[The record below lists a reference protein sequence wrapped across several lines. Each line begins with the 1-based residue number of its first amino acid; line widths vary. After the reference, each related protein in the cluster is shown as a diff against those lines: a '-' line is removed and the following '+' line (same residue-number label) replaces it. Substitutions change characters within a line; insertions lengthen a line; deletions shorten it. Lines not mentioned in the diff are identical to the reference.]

1 MVYCRHLEF
10 TQEPDFGYLKNLL
23 YTLADKEGLNLL
35 NNRYD
40 WCVKAVAIK
49 KYPNFYDWIKNS
61 NMNPFDAKG

>member
-1 MVYCRHLEF
+1 
-10 TQEPDFGYLKNLL
+10 LL

-49 KYPNFYDWIKNS
+49 KYPNFYDWVKNS